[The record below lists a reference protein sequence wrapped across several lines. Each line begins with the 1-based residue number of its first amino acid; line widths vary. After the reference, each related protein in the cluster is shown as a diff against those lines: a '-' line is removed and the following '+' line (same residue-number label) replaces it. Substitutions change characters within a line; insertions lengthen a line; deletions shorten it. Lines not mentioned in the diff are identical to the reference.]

1 MRVPVQGIKKSVQH
15 HDVCTLSPS
24 VAEPGAGVA
33 EIKLPP
39 GAVITASDP
48 APDPYFFLIK
58 DLNKFIERKVMV
70 N

>member
-1 MRVPVQGIKKSVQH
+1 MRGILKSVQH
-15 HDVCTLSPS
+15 HNVCTLSPS

-39 GAVITASDP
+39 GAVAVIT

-58 DLNKFIERKVMV
+58 NFNKYYRMV
-70 N
+70 G